1 MITISKQ
8 LSILLLSTLAV
19 AAAPAAE
26 QDKPASSAE
35 ETFKALDRDSDQ
47 RLSKSEAAKD
57 KSLARTFAYLDADG
71 DGYITLREYTALY
84 GLTARR
90 ADLLPEH
97 ALVMHPGP
105 MNRGVEIAAEVAD
118 RPGAVIV
125 DQVRNGVAV
134 RMAVLFLLLGSG
146 TEFGGD
152 GNG

>member
-19 AAAPAAE
+19 AAAQAAE

-71 DGYITLREYTALY
+71 DGYITLREYTAHLKKPK
-84 GLTARR
+84 G
-90 ADLLPEH
+90 
-97 ALVMHPGP
+97 
-105 MNRGVEIAAEVAD
+105 
-118 RPGAVIV
+118 
-125 DQVRNGVAV
+125 
-134 RMAVLFLLLGSG
+134 
-146 TEFGGD
+146 
-152 GNG
+152 